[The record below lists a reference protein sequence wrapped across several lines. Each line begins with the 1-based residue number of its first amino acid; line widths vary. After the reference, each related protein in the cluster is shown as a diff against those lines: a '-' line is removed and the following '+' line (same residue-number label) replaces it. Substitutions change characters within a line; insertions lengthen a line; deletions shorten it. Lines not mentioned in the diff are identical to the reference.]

1 MPAIIVVP
9 GSAFSSRS
17 IPALLARC
25 DVYEFASETVF
36 LRGATNVTIPS
47 TANLYAGGRYPD
59 LVSFLNGYGSQLYQ
73 SMSEALN
80 LDWTAGGGV
89 PATWEVG
96 IDANDRVFVRVLTL
110 EIASFAVQCSAGN
123 PWGFGSPVTSST
135 TVGSYQVVTAVE
147 PWERGN
153 LDLWAVGQTFTVND
167 GVTFGGLYNEN
178 VTVHSLPVALRAYN
192 DSADG
197 VYPTDSLE
205 QVDNDANDNVFRRIR
220 WGIDTT
226 GRVWT
231 SYPSTIS
238 PVAWSGGGVSD
249 RFRRML
255 GFSGDEVPVLL
266 GSRYL
271 LTATYRTPLV
281 LVVERG
287 LTRHS
292 RSLRSIDGVVELSDG
307 RARGRHVGHSIVHE
321 LEFTV
326 RGQSAAEND
335 EGQVIAAWA
344 PYVGRGQPCTLDF
357 TWGDSRRA
365 RLLETMYDGYDVPAF
380 TTGYTTEPLC
390 GRVVARVADASTSS
404 YAVRL
409 SGARVRSEPISMVLV
424 EEN

>member
-1 MPAIIVVP
+1 MPAIIIVP

-25 DVYEFASETVF
+25 DVYEFAGETVF
-36 LRGATNVTIPS
+36 QRGAGVVTMPTTS
-47 TANLYAGGRYPD
+47 GMYDGGRYPD
-59 LVSFLNGYGSQLYQ
+59 LVAFLNGYGSQLGQ

-80 LDWTAGGGV
+80 ADWTANGGV

-96 IDANDRVFVRVLTL
+96 IDGDDRIFVRVLTS
-110 EIASFAVQCSAGN
+110 EIASFTVQSNASY
-123 PWGFGSPVTSST
+123 PWGFASGATPST
-135 TVGSYQVVTAVE
+135 TAASYQVVTAASS
-147 PWERGN
+147 WERGN
-153 LDLWAVGQTFTVND
+153 LDLWNAGQTFTVND
-167 GVTFGGLYNEN
+167 GLTLGGLYNVD
-178 VTVHSLPVALRAYN
+178 VTVHSLPVALRAYS
-192 DSADG
+192 DGADG

-205 QVDNDANDNVFRRIR
+205 QIDNNANDNVFRRIR

-231 SYPSTIS
+231 SYPSSIL
-238 PVAWSGGGVSD
+238 PVGWPAGSVSA

-255 GFSGDEVPVLL
+255 GFAGDESPVLL

-292 RSLRSIDGVVELSDG
+292 RILRSIDGVVELSDG
-307 RARGRHVGHSIVHE
+307 RARGRHVGHSITHE

-365 RLLETMYDGYDVPAF
+365 RLLETMSDGYDTPAY

-390 GRVVARVADASTSS
+390 GRVVARVAESSTSTVG
-404 YAVRL
+404 VRL
-409 SGARVRSEPISMVLV
+409 SGARVRSEPISMTLV
-424 EEN
+424 EEP

>member
-1 MPAIIVVP
+1 MPAIVVVP

-25 DVYEFASETVF
+25 DVYEFATETLF
-36 LRGATNVTIPS
+36 QRGATLVTLPS
-47 TANLYAGGRYPD
+47 TANLYDGGRYPD
-59 LVSFLNGYGSQLYQ
+59 LVAFLNGYGSQLGQ
-73 SMSEALN
+73 SLGEALTF
-80 LDWTAGGGV
+80 DWLAGGGV
-89 PATWEVG
+89 PATWQAG
-96 IDANDRVFVRVLTL
+96 IDANDRVYVRVLTS
-110 EIASFAVQCSAGN
+110 EIASFDLQAMSGN
-123 PWGFGSPVTSST
+123 PYGFASPVTSST
-135 TVGSYQVVTAVE
+135 TDGLYQVVTAIE

-153 LDLWAVGQTFTVND
+153 LDLWATGQTFSVND
-167 GVTFGGLYNEN
+167 GSTFGGYYNGAT
-178 VTVHSLPVALRAYN
+178 TVHSLPVALRSTS

-197 VYPTDSLE
+197 VYSTDSPE
-205 QVDNDANDNVFRRIR
+205 QVDNDANDSVARSIR

-231 SYPSTIS
+231 SYPSSIPAVT
-238 PVAWSGGGVSD
+238 WSGGGVSAS
-249 RFRRML
+249 FRRLL
-255 GFSGDEVPVLL
+255 GFTGYETPVTL
-266 GSRYL
+266 GSRVL

-281 LVVERG
+281 LVIERG

-307 RARGRHVGHSIVHE
+307 RARGRHVGHSIVHD

-326 RGQSAAEND
+326 RGQSAAESD

-365 RLLETMYDGYDVPAF
+365 RLLETMLDGYDVPAF

>member
-9 GSAFSSRS
+9 GSTYSSRS

-25 DVYEFASETVF
+25 DVYQFASETLF
-36 LRGATNVTIPS
+36 QRGATLVTMPAV
-47 TANLYAGGRYPD
+47 ANLYDGGRYPD
-59 LVSFLNGYGSQLYQ
+59 LVSFLNGYGSQLGQ
-73 SMSEALN
+73 SLGEALTS
-80 LDWTAGGGV
+80 DWAAGGGV

-96 IDANDRVFVRVLTL
+96 IDASDRIYVRVLTSQ
-110 EIASFAVQCSAGN
+110 IASFDLQTMDGN
-123 PWGFGSPVTSST
+123 PYGFASPVTSST
-135 TVGSYQVVTAVE
+135 TDGLYQVVTA
-147 PWERGN
+147 PDAWERGN

-167 GVTFGGLYNEN
+167 GSTFGGLYNVD

-205 QVDNDANDNVFRRIR
+205 QVDNNANDSVFRRIR

-231 SYPSTIS
+231 SYPSSIS
-238 PVAWSGGGVSD
+238 AVTWSGGGVSAS
-249 RFRRML
+249 FRRLL
-255 GFSGDEVPVLL
+255 GFSGQEVPVVL
-266 GSRYL
+266 GSRVL

-281 LVVERG
+281 LVLERG

-292 RSLRSIDGVVELSDG
+292 RSLRTIDGVVELSDG
-307 RARGRHVGHSIVHE
+307 RARGRHVGHSITHE

-335 EGQVIAAWA
+335 EGQVIANWG

-365 RLLETMYDGYDVPAF
+365 RLLETMLDGYDTPAF

-390 GRVVARVADASTSS
+390 GRVVARVAEASTSA

-424 EEN
+424 EEY

>member
-1 MPAIIVVP
+1 MPAIIIVP

-25 DVYEFASETVF
+25 DVYEFAGETVF
-36 LRGATNVTIPS
+36 QRGAGVVTMPATS
-47 TANLYAGGRYPD
+47 GMYDGGRYPD
-59 LVSFLNGYGSQLYQ
+59 LVAFLNGYGSQLGQ

-80 LDWTAGGGV
+80 ADWTANGGV

-96 IDANDRVFVRVLTL
+96 IDGDDRIFVRVLTS
-110 EIASFAVQCSAGN
+110 EIASFTVQCNASK
-123 PWGFGSPVTSST
+123 PWGFASGATPST
-135 TVGSYQVVTAVE
+135 TAASYQVVTADE
-147 PWERGN
+147 SWERGN
-153 LDLWAVGQTFTVND
+153 LDLWNAGQTFTVND
-167 GVTFGGLYNEN
+167 GLTLGGLYNVD
-178 VTVHSLPVALRAYN
+178 VTVHSLPVALRAYS
-192 DSADG
+192 DGADG

-205 QVDNDANDNVFRRIR
+205 QIDNNANDNVFRRIR

-231 SYPSTIS
+231 SYPSGIL
-238 PVAWSGGGVSD
+238 PVGWPAGSVSA

-255 GFSGDEVPVLL
+255 GFAGDESPVLL

-292 RSLRSIDGVVELSDG
+292 RILRSIDGVVELSDG
-307 RARGRHVGHSIVHE
+307 RARGRHVGHSITHE

-365 RLLETMYDGYDVPAF
+365 RLLETLLDGYDTPAY

-390 GRVVARVADASTSS
+390 GRVVARVAESSTSTVG
-404 YAVRL
+404 VRL
-409 SGARVRSEPISMVLV
+409 SGARVRSEPISMTLV
-424 EEN
+424 EEP

>member
-1 MPAIIVVP
+1 MPVIVLP
-9 GSAFSSRS
+9 GSATSARS

-25 DVYEFASETVF
+25 DVYEFAGETVF
-36 LRGATNVTIPS
+36 TRGAGNVTIPA
-47 TANLYAGGRYPD
+47 TAYLYDGGRYPD
-59 LVSFLNGYGSQLYQ
+59 LLAFLHGYGSQLYQ

-80 LDWTAGGGV
+80 FNWTAGGGV

-96 IDANDRVFVRVLTL
+96 IDETDRIYVRVLTA
-110 EIASFAVQCSAGN
+110 EIASFAVQSATGN
-123 PWGFGSPVTSST
+123 PWGFAPGATSST
-135 TVGSYQVVTAVE
+135 TVGSYQVVTA
-147 PWERGN
+147 PDAWERGN
-153 LDLWAVGQTFTVND
+153 LDLWNVGQGFTVND
-167 GVTFGGLYNEN
+167 GLTFGGLYNED

-192 DSADG
+192 AEADG
-197 VYPTDSLE
+197 VFPTDSLE

-231 SYPSTIS
+231 SYPVGIS
-238 PVAWSGGGVSD
+238 GVGWPATAISK

-255 GFSGDEVPVLL
+255 GFTGDETPALVS
-266 GSRYL
+266 SRYL

-281 LVVERG
+281 LVLERG

-292 RSLRSIDGVVELSDG
+292 RVLRSIDGVVELQDG
-307 RARGRHVGHSIVHE
+307 RARGRHVGHSITHE

-344 PYVGRGQPCTLDF
+344 PYVTRGQPCTLDF

-365 RLLETMYDGYDVPAF
+365 RLLETLLDGTDVPAF
-380 TTGYTTEPLC
+380 TDAYTTEPLA
-390 GRVVARVADASTSS
+390 GRVVARVAASSAS
-404 YAVRL
+404 DYPVRL
-409 SGARVRSEPISMVLV
+409 SGARVRSEPIAMTLV
-424 EEN
+424 EEP

>member
-1 MPAIIVVP
+1 MPVIVLP
-9 GSAFSSRS
+9 GSATSARS

-25 DVYEFASETVF
+25 DVYEFAGSTV
-36 LRGATNVTIPS
+36 LTRGANNVTIPA
-47 TANLYAGGRYPD
+47 TTTLYDGGRYPD
-59 LVSFLNGYGSQLYQ
+59 LLAFLNGYGSQLGQ

-80 LDWTAGGGV
+80 ADWTAGGGV

-96 IDANDRVFVRVLTL
+96 IDETDRIFVRVLTA
-110 EIASFAVQCSAGN
+110 EIASFAVQASTGN
-123 PWGFGSPVTSST
+123 PWGFTSPIASST
-135 TVGSYQVVTAVE
+135 TVGSYQVITA
-147 PWERGN
+147 PDAWERGN
-153 LDLWAVGQTFTVND
+153 LDLWNVGQGFTVND
-167 GVTFGGLYNEN
+167 GLTFGGLYNED

-192 DSADG
+192 ASADG

-205 QVDNDANDNVFRRIR
+205 QVDNTANDNVFRRIR

-231 SYPSTIS
+231 SYPSTVS
-238 PVAWSGGGVSD
+238 PVAWSGGGVAA

-255 GFSGDEVPVLL
+255 GFAGDEVPVLL

-281 LVVERG
+281 LVIERG

-292 RSLRSIDGVVELSDG
+292 RVLRSIDGVVELQDG
-307 RARGRHVGHSIVHE
+307 RARGRHVGHSITHE

-344 PYVGRGQPCTLDF
+344 PYVTRGQPCTLDF

-365 RLLETMYDGYDVPAF
+365 RLLETLLDGTDIPAY
-380 TTGYTTEPLC
+380 TDGYTTEPLA
-390 GRVVARVADASTSS
+390 GRVVARVAASSAS
-404 YAVRL
+404 DYPVRL
-409 SGARVRSEPISMVLV
+409 SGARVRSEPIAMTLV
-424 EEN
+424 EEP

>member
-1 MPAIIVVP
+1 MPAIVVVP

-25 DVYEFASETVF
+25 DVYEFASETLF
-36 LRGATNVTIPS
+36 QRGATNVTLPATS
-47 TANLYAGGRYPD
+47 GLYDGGRYPD
-59 LVSFLNGYGSQLYQ
+59 LVAFLNGYGSQLGQ
-73 SMSEALN
+73 SMTEALN
-80 LDWTAGGGV
+80 ADWTAGGGV

-96 IDANDRVFVRVLTL
+96 IDASDRVFVRVLTV
-110 EIASFAVQCSAGN
+110 EIASFAVQCSAGG

-153 LDLWAVGQTFTVND
+153 LDLWATGQTFTVND
-167 GVTFGGLYNEN
+167 GSTFGGLYNVD

-205 QVDNDANDNVFRRIR
+205 QIDNNANDNVFRRIR

-231 SYPSTIS
+231 SYPSSIPAVT
-238 PVAWSGGGVSD
+238 WSGGGVSAS
-249 RFRRML
+249 FRRLL
-255 GFSGDEVPVLL
+255 GFTGYETPVTL
-266 GSRYL
+266 GSRVL

-281 LVVERG
+281 LVIERG

-335 EGQVIAAWA
+335 EGQVVAAWA

-365 RLLETMYDGYDVPAF
+365 RLLETMLDGYDVPPY
-380 TTGYTTEPLC
+380 TTGYTTEPLA

-424 EEN
+424 EEP

>member
-1 MPAIIVVP
+1 MPVIVLP
-9 GSAFSSRS
+9 GSATSARS

-25 DVYEFASETVF
+25 DVYEFAGSTVF
-36 LRGATNVTIPS
+36 TRGATNVTIPA
-47 TANLYAGGRYPD
+47 TTTLYDGGRYPD
-59 LVSFLNGYGSQLYQ
+59 LLSFLNGYGSQLYQ

-80 LDWTAGGGV
+80 FSWSGGGGV

-96 IDANDRVFVRVLTL
+96 IDENDRIFVRVLTS
-110 EIASFAVQCSAGN
+110 EIASFAVQSSSGN
-123 PWGFGSPVTSST
+123 PWGFTSPVASSV
-135 TVGSYQVVTAVE
+135 TVGSYQVVTA
-147 PWERGN
+147 PDAWERGN
-153 LDLWAVGQTFTVND
+153 LDLWKAGQTFTVND
-167 GVTFGGLYNEN
+167 GFTFGGLYNEN

-192 DSADG
+192 ASADG

-231 SYPSTIS
+231 SYP
-238 PVAWSGGGVSD
+238 AGVSAVGWPATAISQ

-255 GFSGDEVPVLL
+255 GFTGEENPALIS
-266 GSRYL
+266 SRYL

-281 LVVERG
+281 LVLERG

-292 RSLRSIDGVVELSDG
+292 RVLRSIDGVVELQDG
-307 RARGRHVGHSIVHE
+307 RARGRHVGHSITHE

-326 RGQSAAEND
+326 RGQSAAESD

-344 PYVGRGQPCTLDF
+344 PYVTRGQPCTLDF

-365 RLLETMYDGYDVPAF
+365 RLLETLLDGTDVPAF
-380 TTGYTTEPLC
+380 TDGYTTEPLA
-390 GRVVARVADASTSS
+390 GRVVARVATSS
-404 YAVRL
+404 ASDYPVRL
-409 SGARVRSEPISMVLV
+409 SGARVRSEPIAMTLV
-424 EEN
+424 EEP

>member
-1 MPAIIVVP
+1 
-9 GSAFSSRS
+9 
-17 IPALLARC
+17 
-25 DVYEFASETVF
+25 
-36 LRGATNVTIPS
+36 
-47 TANLYAGGRYPD
+47 
-59 LVSFLNGYGSQLYQ
+59 
-73 SMSEALN
+73 
-80 LDWTAGGGV
+80 
-89 PATWEVG
+89 
-96 IDANDRVFVRVLTL
+96 
-110 EIASFAVQCSAGN
+110 
-123 PWGFGSPVTSST
+123 
-135 TVGSYQVVTAVE
+135 
-147 PWERGN
+147 
-153 LDLWAVGQTFTVND
+153 
-167 GVTFGGLYNEN
+167 
-178 VTVHSLPVALRAYN
+178 
-192 DSADG
+192 
-197 VYPTDSLE
+197 LE

-231 SYPSTIS
+231 SYPAAVSGVT
-238 PVAWSGGGVSD
+238 WSGGGVSAN
-249 RFRRML
+249 FRRLL
-255 GFSGDEVPVLL
+255 GFTGQEVPVLL
-266 GSRYL
+266 GSRSL

-281 LVVERG
+281 LVIERG

-326 RGQSAAEND
+326 RGQSAAESD

-365 RLLETMYDGYDVPAF
+365 RLIETMLDGYDTPAY
-380 TTGYTTEPLC
+380 TTGYTTEPLA

>member
-1 MPAIIVVP
+1 MPAIVVVP

-25 DVYEFASETVF
+25 DVYEFATETLF
-36 LRGATNVTIPS
+36 QRGATLVTLPS
-47 TANLYAGGRYPD
+47 TANLYDGGRYPD
-59 LVSFLNGYGSQLYQ
+59 LVSFLNGYGSQLGQ

-80 LDWTAGGGV
+80 ADWVSGGGV

-96 IDANDRVFVRVLTL
+96 INASDRIYVRVLTV

-167 GVTFGGLYNEN
+167 GVTFGGLYNES

-205 QVDNDANDNVFRRIR
+205 QVDNNANDNVFRRIR

-231 SYPSTIS
+231 SYPATIS
-238 PVAWSGGGVSD
+238 PVSWPGGGVAA

-307 RARGRHVGHSIVHE
+307 RARGRHVGHSIVHD

-365 RLLETMYDGYDVPAF
+365 RLLETMADGYDVPAF

>member
-1 MPAIIVVP
+1 MPAIIIVP
-9 GSAFSSRS
+9 GSAFSSRT

-25 DVYEFASETVF
+25 DVYEFAGETVF
-36 LRGATNVTIPS
+36 QRGAGVVTMPATS
-47 TANLYAGGRYPD
+47 GMYDGGRYPD
-59 LVSFLNGYGSQLYQ
+59 LVAFLNGYGSQLGQ
-73 SMSEALN
+73 SMTEALN
-80 LDWTAGGGV
+80 ADWTANGGV

-96 IDANDRVFVRVLTL
+96 IDGDDRIFVRVLTS
-110 EIASFAVQCSAGN
+110 EIASFTVQSNASN
-123 PWGFGSPVTSST
+123 PWGFASGATPST
-135 TVGSYQVVTAVE
+135 TAASYQVVTADE
-147 PWERGN
+147 SWERGN
-153 LDLWAVGQTFTVND
+153 LDLWNAGQTFTVND
-167 GVTFGGLYNEN
+167 GLTLGGLYNVD
-178 VTVHSLPVALRAYN
+178 VTVHSLPVALRAYS
-192 DSADG
+192 DGADG

-205 QVDNDANDNVFRRIR
+205 QLDNDANDNVFRRIR
-220 WGIDTT
+220 WGINTS

-231 SYPSTIS
+231 SYPSGIL
-238 PVAWSGGGVSD
+238 PVAWPAGSVSA

-255 GFSGDEVPVLL
+255 GFSGDEAPVLL

-281 LVVERG
+281 LVLERG

-292 RSLRSIDGVVELSDG
+292 RILRSIDGVVELSDG
-307 RARGRHVGHSIVHE
+307 RARGRHVGHSITHE

-365 RLLETMYDGYDVPAF
+365 RLLETMSDGYDTPAF

>member
-25 DVYEFASETVF
+25 DVYEFATETLF
-36 LRGATNVTIPS
+36 QRGATLVTLPS
-47 TANLYAGGRYPD
+47 TANLYDGGRYPD
-59 LVSFLNGYGSQLYQ
+59 LVAFITGYGSQLGQ

-80 LDWTAGGGV
+80 ADWTAGGGA

-96 IDANDRVFVRVLTL
+96 IDASDRIFVRVLTS
-110 EIASFAVQCSAGN
+110 EIASFDLQCSAGG
-123 PWGFGSPVTSST
+123 PWGFASPVTTST
-135 TVGSYQVVTAVE
+135 TDGLYQVVTA
-147 PWERGN
+147 PDAWERGN
-153 LDLWAVGQTFTVND
+153 LDLWATGQTFTVND
-167 GVTFGGLYNEN
+167 GSTFGGLYNVD

-231 SYPSTIS
+231 SYPAAIS
-238 PVAWSGGGVSD
+238 AVTWSGGGVSAS
-249 RFRRML
+249 FRRLL
-255 GFSGDEVPVLL
+255 GFTGYETPVTL
-266 GSRYL
+266 GSRVL

-281 LVVERG
+281 LVIERG

-307 RARGRHVGHSIVHE
+307 RARGRHVGHSIVHD

-365 RLLETMYDGYDVPAF
+365 RLLETMLDGYDVPAF
-380 TTGYTTEPLC
+380 TTGYTTEPLA

-424 EEN
+424 EEP